1 MDLPFE
7 PPKKEGRFLDF
18 NPVETHFRLLTSR
31 KVREYICVVLSCQ
44 TPANLLQQQ
53 QKTNIGGEFSRHY
66 EDAHNAGGS

>member
-31 KVREYICVVLSCQ
+31 KVREYICVVL
-44 TPANLLQQQ
+44 
-53 QKTNIGGEFSRHY
+53 GH
-66 EDAHNAGGS
+66 